1 MARTF
6 TTTFAFNANGLG
18 SLIRARNIVKS
29 LGGTSWGAFNQMS
42 RAAGS
47 AQREFAKMAAGFGTG
62 IGFGM
67 VAKSMIS
74 ANAEL
79 QTNRLIFENMVGEG
93 EEANKMIAMLQENAA
108 KYGFDLGEVMKSAR
122 GLYSGFSSGNRKVD
136 TDDLNSLMQMA
147 ETLNALDTENRGIS
161 FAAFSLKEVAQG
173 VGKMDFKSMTN
184 RMEIPFKQSTQ
195 QAITKALQSGETKK
209 ALDLLWQGLAEAKV
223 PRNLLDKMADEG
235 FLQNLNRLK
244 SYIGRIFLGVGEP
257 LFKHLAFGLAK
268 FNKVIS
274 DSFKPNSPF
283 MNTLAIAGKQMYDN
297 IAGAVLPAFDAIA
310 YWVLS
315 PAGQTFFTTL
325 EIAFADI
332 KAIAAEALRVIGAFF
347 AGFGFHTEG
356 AQDDIRK
363 FIAVVGNEIKTMLPK
378 LQPFAFAL
386 GKIARAVADLVI
398 KNPDLAATLVTFQMF
413 GGGAILGGI
422 LKLVGGIG
430 RISTAAGLGGA
441 STAIDGLAISIARLI
456 QPVGLGALADKL
468 YLIRYAAQGVFQ
480 ILALNPI
487 TRFGLYGAAL
497 ATGVALGNLIRYTFP
512 SVDKWWQRLADGAL
526 RYAGIVGGLSNKAV
540 EQNQR
545 SDISLSARQ
554 AQALARYNEGKNA
567 SAEDLKIVK
576 TLHSKYGGDKEF
588 IRQQLKDMGAYTN
601 MFGGFNQTKFNLD
614 KNASDAEL
622 LAKMAKMM
630 QPQVYQNAIKPP
642 MLGPTRG
649 EQNWPDQTTV
659 QARGLNQ
666 SGKNTQPFK
675 VEVGNS
681 QKQLDALQA
690 IAKKPTT
697 INMEFHITGD
707 KAESIAKKAAEEIN
721 RTMTRTGGDTRTA

>member
-398 KNPDLAATLVTFQMF
+398 KHPDLAAFFVTFQMF
-413 GGGAILGGI
+413 GGGALLNGVAGLVTKFTNLGEVLG
-422 LKLVGGIG
+422 VGGLAG
-430 RISTAAGLGGA
+430 AAGGARRSLTLFEALFEPLSLRIGGVRAAIIALGATINGA
-441 STAIDGLAISIARLI
+441 SFFMATFWTA
-456 QPVGLGALADKL
+456 GALAL
-468 YLIRYAAQGVFQ
+468 
-480 ILALNPI
+480 
-487 TRFGLYGAAL
+487 
-497 ATGVALGNLIRYTFP
+497 GVAIGNL
-512 SVDKWWQRLADGAL
+512 L
-526 RYAGIVGGLSNKAV
+526 RYAFPQLDSWAQKFAEHFLRAVGAVDKLSNKAV
-540 EQNQR
+540 EQNEK
-545 SDISLSARQ
+545 SDVGLSFRQ
-554 AQALARYNEGKNA
+554 AQAVARYNDTKNA
-567 SAEDLKIVK
+567 TSEDLKIVK
-576 TLHSKYGGDKEF
+576 DLRKKYGNSREVML
-588 IRQQLKDMGAYTN
+588 RQLKE
-601 MFGGFNQTKFNLD
+601 GGFYNTEAGPTHYAFDK
-614 KNASDAEL
+614 KNATEYEL
-622 LAKMAKMM
+622 LGKLAKML
-630 QPQVYQNAIKPP
+630 QPQAYQNAIKPP
-642 MLGPTRG
+642 VLGPTRG